1 MNENDYNL
9 ICYNFQQKII
19 QEFNKSQL
27 PFLVKFF
34 LFQQVWETVKKQKI
48 QNDYTVQSMKSKE
61 VHEIPLDSFLKKE
74 QNKKEKEE

>member
-48 QNDYTVQSMKSKE
+48 QNDYTVQSMKSRE

-74 QNKKEKEE
+74 QDKKEKE

>member
-34 LFQQVWETVKKQKI
+34 LFQQIWETVKKQKV
-48 QNDYTVQSMKSKE
+48 QNDYTVQSMKSRE

-74 QNKKEKEE
+74 QDKKEKE

>member
-34 LFQQVWETVKKQKI
+34 LFQQIWETVKKQKI
-48 QNDYTVQSMKSKE
+48 QNDYTVQSMKSRE
-61 VHEIPLDSFLKKE
+61 VHEIPLDGFLKKE
-74 QNKKEKEE
+74 QDKKEKE

>member
-48 QNDYTVQSMKSKE
+48 QNDYTIQSMKSRE

-74 QNKKEKEE
+74 QDKKEKE

>member
-34 LFQQVWETVKKQKI
+34 LFQQVWETVKKQKV
-48 QNDYTVQSMKSKE
+48 QNDYTVQSMKSRE
-61 VHEIPLDSFLKKE
+61 VHEIPLDNFLKKE
-74 QNKKEKEE
+74 QDKKEKE

>member
-34 LFQQVWETVKKQKI
+34 LFQQIWETVKKQKI
-48 QNDYTVQSMKSKE
+48 QNDYTVQSIKSRE
-61 VHEIPLDSFLKKE
+61 VHEIPLDGFLKKE
-74 QNKKEKEE
+74 QNKKEEE

>member
-34 LFQQVWETVKKQKI
+34 LFQQVWETVKKQKV
-48 QNDYTVQSMKSKE
+48 QNDYTVQSMKSRE

-74 QNKKEKEE
+74 QDKKEKE

>member
-34 LFQQVWETVKKQKI
+34 LFQQIWETVKKQKI
-48 QNDYTVQSMKSKE
+48 QNDYTVQSMKSRE
-61 VHEIPLDSFLKKE
+61 VHEIPLDGFLKKE
-74 QNKKEKEE
+74 QNKKEKE

>member
-48 QNDYTVQSMKSKE
+48 QNDYTVQSMKSRE

>member
-48 QNDYTVQSMKSKE
+48 QNDYTVQSMKSRE
-61 VHEIPLDSFLKKE
+61 VHEIPLDGFLKKE
-74 QNKKEKEE
+74 QNKKEEE

>member
-34 LFQQVWETVKKQKI
+34 LFQQIWETVKKQKI
-48 QNDYTVQSMKSKE
+48 QNDYTVQSMKSRE
-61 VHEIPLDSFLKKE
+61 VHEIPLDGFLKKE
-74 QNKKEKEE
+74 QNKKEEE